1 MQACGIVLFC
11 SAFDTPS
18 KWSSAWAITIGYD
31 QCHILLLSNIKL
43 RLIHA
48 ARRVISTCI
57 QLLIGNSHCLLCT
70 YDAEGFGAWDDRSCR
85 VLEENDT
92 DVECGCDHLTH
103 FAILLVRTLF
113 CLWNTPYYY
122 QLHSLFLLKC
132 HTVYYADRLFKWVHA
147 IQHVKHFRI

>member
-1 MQACGIVLFC
+1 MQACGIVLFPAMYVAHLTHP
-11 SAFDTPS
+11 SS

-103 FAILLVRTLF
+103 FAILLVRNSVL
-113 CLWNTPYYY
+113 PVE
-122 QLHSLFLLKC
+122 HSLLFIVPLKVLYSVLC
-132 HTVYYADRLFKWVHA
+132 R
-147 IQHVKHFRI
+147 

>member
-1 MQACGIVLFC
+1 MYILHASLWYSLVPSYVR

-103 FAILLVRTLF
+103 FAILLVRNSVL
-113 CLWNTPYYY
+113 LVE
-122 QLHSLFLLKC
+122 HFLLFIAPLKVLYSVLC
-132 HTVYYADRLFKWVHA
+132 R
-147 IQHVKHFRI
+147 